1 MNSGVFIVHSNHPDD
16 SFCVGDTTICQKEY
30 LLSIAIHR
38 FPGYDIL
45 EGSVYLCSSKV
56 GRHAGDF
63 LNSFVDLLVTVFY
76 TIFEQIF
83 RRGAKTDNIEVGIL
97 R

>member
-1 MNSGVFIVHSNHPDD
+1 MNSGVFIVQSNHPDD
-16 SFCVGDTTICQKEY
+16 SFCIGDTTICQKEY

-38 FPGYDIL
+38 FPGYDLL

-56 GRHAGDF
+56 CRHFVDF
-63 LNSFVDLLVTVFY
+63 LYSFVDLFVTVFCTVY
-76 TIFEQIF
+76 EQVF
-83 RRGAKTDNIEVGIL
+83 RRGAKTDDVEVGIL